1 MSQLKAF
8 GAQPAH
14 RRGDE
19 VAELFAQATAHHRAG
34 QLAKAQ
40 AGYKKVLKKRPN
52 QPGGATQHKA
62 FEPA

>member
-1 MSQLKAF
+1 MSQLRVF
-8 GAQPAH
+8 GAQPAY

-19 VAELFAQATAHHRAG
+19 VADLFAQATAHHRAG

-62 FEPA
+62 LEPA

>member
-1 MSQLKAF
+1 MSQLRVL
-8 GAQPAH
+8 GAQPAY

-19 VAELFAQATAHHRAG
+19 VADLFAQATAHHRAG

-40 AGYKKVLKKRPN
+40 VLKKRPN
-52 QPGGATQHKA
+52 QPAGATQHKA